1 MIQGRRNGKGDSMA
15 ESKTNETTEQ
25 APDRPAAAGAALP
38 PLYKSLRAFDV
49 KEHAG
54 LGLRLPPNLSYAAG
68 AATVPLLLSEFAS
81 ASRDYPIVFSADPVP
96 TPVAVLGVRRGQNL
110 FVGPRGAW
118 RVGAYLP
125 AYIRRHPFFLAA
137 RKESQEHVL
146 AIDVTSPNVLR
157 EGGTQLVVDGAP
169 SELAQAALRFC
180 ESYAADDAK
189 TREFSLALVRHELL
203 EPRSLTLALPAGK
216 TVLKDLR
223 VVAAKKLDAL
233 PDDVFLDWRRR
244 DWLLPIYSHIQS
256 AGNWQRLAEYA
267 ARLQPRGREAD
278 TSPAA
283 GDAI

>member
-1 MIQGRRNGKGDSMA
+1 MA
-15 ESKTNETTEQ
+15 ESEPMETTAQ
-25 APDRPAAAGAALP
+25 DAGSGRAPGTALP
-38 PLYKSLRAFDV
+38 PLYRSLRAFDV

-54 LGLRLPPNLSYAAG
+54 LGLRLPPNLSYAAE

-96 TPVAVLGVRRGQNL
+96 VPVAVLGVRRGQNL
-110 FVGPRGAW
+110 FVGPNGVW

-125 AYIRRHPFFLAA
+125 AYVRRHPFLLGM
-137 RKESQEHVL
+137 RKESEQHVL

-157 EGGTQLVVDGAP
+157 NGGTQLVVDGAP

-189 TREFSLALVRHELL
+189 TREFALALARHELL
-203 EPRSLTLALPAGK
+203 EPRSLTLALPGGK
-216 TVLKDLR
+216 TVIKDIR
-223 VVAAKKLDAL
+223 VIAAKKLDAV

-244 DWLLPIYSHIQS
+244 DWLLPIYCQIQS

-267 ARLQPRGREAD
+267 ARREPRPERAD
-278 TSPAA
+278 TTPGKA
-283 GDAI
+283 DTI